1 MGLYATAY
9 GTPYKPVN
17 EIGEDA
23 HRAMMNT
30 NCNCVHAVP
39 SNMTGYMLRNEE
51 IVYYDESAVVLNY
64 LVEFGD

>member
-1 MGLYATAY
+1 
-9 GTPYKPVN
+9 
-17 EIGEDA
+17 
-23 HRAMMNT
+23 MMNT